1 MHKIKLLLKED
12 SIKTRSGDYL
22 IIYRPA
28 NLAIFVLVIR
38 NGKNQNFYA
47 KDDFNGRLIYLSKL
61 NYAFKQSNKWG
72 LLRPLPARSHSHMG
86 GSIPE
91 TGPIAPHHP
100 CVS

>member
-61 NYAFKQSNKWG
+61 NYAPIYALNRAINGASCG
-72 LLRPLPARSHSHMG
+72 HSLLAHIPTWADPFLKPA
-86 GSIPE
+86 P
-91 TGPIAPHHP
+91 
-100 CVS
+100 